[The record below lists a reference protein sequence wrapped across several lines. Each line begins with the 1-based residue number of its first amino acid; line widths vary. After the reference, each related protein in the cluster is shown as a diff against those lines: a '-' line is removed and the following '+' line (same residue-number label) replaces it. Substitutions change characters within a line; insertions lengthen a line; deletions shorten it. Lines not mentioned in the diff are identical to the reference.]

1 LFLVSEA
8 GMSSVGRDN
17 DAQREAWVQRQLAQL
32 PAGWRLLDAGA
43 GEQRYRQHCGHLS
56 YVSQDFAE
64 YQPEPTAAGL
74 HMARW
79 DYGRLDIVSD
89 IAAIPAADASFDAIL
104 CSEVFEHLP
113 DPLAAFREFARL
125 LRPGGQ
131 LLLTAPFLSLTHF
144 APHHYATGFNRFF
157 YEMHL
162 VRYGFCVD
170 EICTNGNYFELL
182 GQELRRV
189 PAMAERYSAV
199 RLPFYERGLLRLT
212 LRLLARLSRRDA
224 GSAET
229 ACYGLH
235 VRATRQDDR
244 EAVPA
249 RRGA

>member
-1 LFLVSEA
+1 
-8 GMSSVGRDN
+8 MSGVGTDN
-17 DAQREAWVQRQLAQL
+17 DAQREAWVQRQLGQL
-32 PAGWRLLDAGA
+32 PVGWRLLDAGA

-64 YQPEPTAAGL
+64 YQPEQNTAGL

-89 IAAIPAADASFDAIL
+89 ITAIPEADASFDAIL

-113 DPLAAFREFARL
+113 DPLAAVREFARL

-157 YEMHL
+157 YERHL

-170 EICTNGNYFELL
+170 EICPTATTSN
-182 GQELRRV
+182 
-189 PAMAERYSAV
+189 YSA
-199 RLPFYERGLLRLT
+199 RNCG
-212 LRLLARLSRRDA
+212 
-224 GSAET
+224 
-229 ACYGLH
+229 ACP
-235 VRATRQDDR
+235 RWPNATPRSGCR
-244 EAVPA
+244 STSV
-249 RRGA
+249 GCCV

>member
-1 LFLVSEA
+1 
-8 GMSSVGRDN
+8 MSGVGRDN

-64 YQPEPTAAGL
+64 YQPEQTAAGL

-89 IAAIPAADASFDAIL
+89 ITAIPEADASFDAIL

-125 LRPGGQ
+125 LRPGGR

-144 APHHYATGFNRFF
+144 AAASLRHGLQSFLLRNALGSLRF
-157 YEMHL
+157 L
-162 VRYGFCVD
+162 CRRD
-170 EICTNGNYFELL
+170 LRQRQLL
-182 GQELRRV
+182 RTTRPGTAARARDGRTLLRG
-189 PAMAERYSAV
+189 PAAV
-199 RLPFYERGLLRLT
+199 LRAGLLRLT

-235 VRATRQDDR
+235 VRATRRDDR
-244 EAVPA
+244 EAGPTGRVL
-249 RRGA
+249 RGLPRSR